1 MTTLMPLL
9 SVTGLVLLLLTAV
22 PTSCN
27 GLTPGSHLAPFS
39 LGDVKDE
46 DTSAPGVVIDNSVD
60 VKAEGFVEKDK
71 IADELT
77 ESALKDDVLQT
88 LETTGLNADS
98 HDGLPPLQSVE
109 RGSKVTSSRA
119 ARLRRNVSRLRPF
132 LATFTRTHIT
142 NNGLFSTQHYSKRG
156 NYQTALRDYRSLCPF
171 CSGNIGSFGQ
181 YLISVE
187 PDILG
192 NGLIQIYRSEN
203 NYVESFHYYP
213 NY

>member
-119 ARLRRNVSRLRPF
+119 ARLRRNRGVLEAQGGQLTIRSRRLVD
-132 LATFTRTHIT
+132 
-142 NNGLFSTQHYSKRG
+142 N
-156 NYQTALRDYRSLCPF
+156 
-171 CSGNIGSFGQ
+171 SFPVTGRKKPPTPPLNASCQGQ
-181 YLISVE
+181 RAY
-187 PDILG
+187 
-192 NGLIQIYRSEN
+192 
-203 NYVESFHYYP
+203 
-213 NY
+213 